1 MSMRRVAK
9 ATLLLPIRFYQIV
22 VSPWLAPS
30 CRFEPT
36 CSGYAQEAIQVHGPA
51 YGSYLAL
58 RRLCRCHPWGGT
70 GHDPVPPERRAASA
84 DQPGGH

>member
-1 MSMRRVAK
+1 MSVHRIAK
-9 ATLLLPIRFYQIV
+9 AILLLPIRFYQIV

-36 CSGYAQEAIQVHGPA
+36 CSGYAQEAIQVHGPG

-58 RRLCRCHPWGGT
+58 RRLCRCHPWGGS
-70 GHDPVPPERRAASA
+70 GHDPVPPERRAATA